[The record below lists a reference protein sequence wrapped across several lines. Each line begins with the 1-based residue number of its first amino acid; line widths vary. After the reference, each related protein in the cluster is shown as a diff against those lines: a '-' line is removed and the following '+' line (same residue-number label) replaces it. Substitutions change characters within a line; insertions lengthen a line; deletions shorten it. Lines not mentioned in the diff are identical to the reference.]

1 MKDNDILDKS
11 EEGNDWVL
19 KGLRKGLAPWRWA
32 YMCKTLKNE
41 IDAERRSKSKRQN
54 VNVTVEINANE
65 LNGFNLLAAVII
77 RILFVTF

>member
-1 MKDNDILDKS
+1 
-11 EEGNDWVL
+11 
-19 KGLRKGLAPWRWA
+19 
-32 YMCKTLKNE
+32 MCKTLKNE